1 MSTSV
6 RSDSSAPV
14 RGTADPSTRPGV
26 TAQRA
31 ARLSGVAYLV
41 MFVLALVASAT
52 VMTRVVDLEDPQD
65 AWAAVASGPGLV
77 RAGAL
82 ALLVVVVLDVVLAWG
97 LHVILRR
104 VDRDVS
110 LAAAWFRL
118 AYSAVLAVAVAQL
131 LVVLRL
137 VDGAAGPASDA
148 TVLAAASAL
157 ESFHATWM
165 LGLALFGMHLVL
177 VGVLLRRS
185 RLTPAWMGPLLV
197 VAGSAYVLDTVLRI
211 ALPDYDAVSATML
224 VVVAVP
230 SVVGEVGLGVWLLV
244 TRRLRALA
252 PSA

>member
-1 MSTSV
+1 MSTHV
-6 RSDSSAPV
+6 RSDLPAPV
-14 RGTADPSTRPGV
+14 GGADEPSTRPGV

-31 ARLSGVAYLV
+31 ARLSGAAYLV

-52 VMTRVVDLEDPQD
+52 VVTRVVELDDPQD
-65 AWAAVASGPGLV
+65 AWAAAVSAPGLV
-77 RAGAL
+77 RAGVL
-82 ALLVVVVLDVVLAWG
+82 AFLAVVVLDVVLAWG
-97 LHVILRR
+97 LHLVLRR

-137 VDGAAGPASDA
+137 VDGATGPASDA

-157 ESFHATWM
+157 ASFHATWM
-165 LGLALFGMHLVL
+165 LGLALFGIHLVL

-185 RLTPAWMGPLLV
+185 RLAPAWMGPLLV
-197 VAGSAYVLDTVLRI
+197 VAGSAYVLDTVLRV
-211 ALPDYDAVSATML
+211 ALPDYDVVAGAML